1 MAAFSR
7 KPLRRNGLVTD
18 GRALRNSQFA
28 IRNCQGFFSGFH
40 FGMDDWGNWRL
51 NTFAMCLDQIK
62 TWTEISANIAT
73 VVGIILGIIGAVYA
87 IRQWRLAYSQWRFQR
102 YDKLYAIYQANINFI
117 NAVVGLRCSNQL
129 MSEYARNVMGH
140 ELLFKPEIQLGLMN
154 FMKKANTALTCE
166 SIAKRES
173 DPKLKANLEIR
184 LGQIREWF
192 LLQLPRANALF
203 RNI

>member
-1 MAAFSR
+1 
-7 KPLRRNGLVTD
+7 
-18 GRALRNSQFA
+18 
-28 IRNCQGFFSGFH
+28 
-40 FGMDDWGNWRL
+40 
-51 NTFAMCLDQIK
+51 MCLDQIK

-87 IRQWRLAYSQWRFQR
+87 IRQWRLANSQWRFQR

-140 ELLFKPEIQLGLMN
+140 ELLFKPEIRAWFNELYE
-154 FMKKANTALTCE
+154 KANTALTCE
-166 SIAKRES
+166 SLAKQES

-203 RNI
+203 QEYLKLEN